1 MDAVNLNDD
10 MATLANMT
18 DENSSDYDDG
28 RVPLPHQVY
37 PRASRSFRSY
47 DRQHEHH
54 RRILLRVGIAVALVG
69 ASLAVGG
76 GIEFGMAES
85 ERLHGWKYS
94 VCDIVTNHGL
104 NDTSA
109 AAMCVYLT
117 VEHHGRNVCAVP
129 ATVARE
135 VWFHEAPACMSL
147 LSPVDRHELERW
159 RAVESTQVRCLVP
172 DDPVP
177 AEKCVQSATSQSFGA
192 AAWRS
197 YVERFVYLIDTA
209 QDGSDAVTNVTA
221 ARRGA
226 ALAFI
231 LAGLGLL
238 IVGLVSIFF
247 TQWLSFCRYMARAA
261 PSLTRNYRE
270 RRVREHH
277 LH

>member
-1 MDAVNLNDD
+1 MDKVPFSED
-10 MATLANMT
+10 MMAAEAN
-18 DENSSDYDDG
+18 NSQCDDYDNQA
-28 RVPLPHQVY
+28 PLPHQVY
-37 PRASRSFRSY
+37 SHASQAYRSY
-47 DRQHEHH
+47 DRRHDYH

-94 VCDIVTNHGL
+94 VCNIVTNHGL
-104 NDTSA
+104 NATSA

-147 LSPVDRHELERW
+147 LSPVDRRELERW

-197 YVERFVYLIDTA
+197 YVERFVYLIDSP

-231 LAGLGLL
+231 MAGLGLL
-238 IVGLVSIFF
+238 LVGLVSIFF
-247 TQWLSFCRYMARAA
+247 TQWLSFCRYLTRAA
-261 PSLTRNYRE
+261 PSLTRKHRE
-270 RRVREHH
+270 RRAREHH